1 MADETTRRYLFVGAS
16 GRRGVGASVRAQV
29 YPMAGLVPWGSG
41 VPPTPLALALPLLV
55 RTLAERFAS
64 VGIMIGA
71 ASLWRKAAA
80 P

>member
-1 MADETTRRYLFVGAS
+1 
-16 GRRGVGASVRAQV
+16 
-29 YPMAGLVPWGSG
+29 MAGLVPWGSG